1 MFEMNP
7 YDLTEPF
14 ELQDDEVTRIAR
26 RAERRRVWYTVLSVA
41 LIAALVGIT
50 VWKIYNGDTGISLEI
65 CLILYVVWMAAR
77 TCLRFA
83 GDYHDKK
90 ILQKKMKELD
100 LGLSLIHISEPTRP

>member
-26 RAERRRVWYTVLSVA
+26 RAERRRVWYTVLSVV

-50 VWKIYNGDTGISLEI
+50 VWKIYHGDTGISLES
-65 CLILYVVWMAAR
+65 CLIL
-77 TCLRFA
+77 
-83 GDYHDKK
+83 
-90 ILQKKMKELD
+90 
-100 LGLSLIHISEPTRP
+100 